1 MKKIFVVVGI
11 LENTDGQICISKR
24 QDGQHLAGFW
34 EFPGGKIDEGEKPFN
49 ALVREFEEELGV
61 TIKTAEPWFDIE
73 HDYGEK
79 MVHLDIW
86 RVTSFEGEAF
96 SKEGQLVSWVGR
108 AALGEYEFPSANED
122 IVKYLKG

>member
-24 QDGQHLAGFW
+24 KAGQHLAGCW
-34 EFPGGKIDEGEKPFN
+34 EFPGGKIDEGEKPFH

-61 TIKTAEPWFDIE
+61 TVKTAEPWFDIE
-73 HDYGEK
+73 HDYDEK
-79 MVHLDIW
+79 IVHLDIW

-96 SKEGQLVSWVGR
+96 SKEGQLVKWVERG
-108 AALGEYEFPSANED
+108 ALDEYEFPSANED
-122 IVKYLKG
+122 IVRALK